1 MRNLKRALSLALASV
16 MLLGMMVV
24 GTGASYNDA
33 DSIEHT
39 DAVAVLNAIGVMTGD
54 DQGNFNPDQVVTRAE
69 MAVIICNILYGD
81 KLNISQFAGTSV
93 FSDVPTWAQGF
104 VNLAASLGIVAGVGD
119 GKYAPNDPVTTAQ
132 ATLML
137 CKALGYFQN
146 AKEFGNDWALAAITR
161 GTKLGLFG
169 DMRLSTNEGLKRDD
183 VAELVFNT
191 LTEAVPVMYNENFDI
206 YYNDSTSWVSGVNYT
221 WLKTLGYTN
230 FDLVYQKDEDSF
242 GRPTTVWGTGT
253 VTAANLNS
261 DYKINNT
268 YAGIAKDDEIVTV
281 ADAATYTYTAKMTG
295 KDLYG
300 KVGKTVAEDY
310 VWDVTVDGDNTVSN
324 PTAIAAGKG
333 YQELVNAKSSDD
345 AMLSTG
351 NGVLTEVYVD
361 TSNKTVEVV
370 ITNTYVAEV
379 TKVTEDDGEYTITI
393 RYEDSAA
400 TSSFEDEFVTKD
412 SSFAKENIVLATVA
426 SNEIKTLVK
435 AEAVSGEIT
444 ALKGTDYVKVDGTQY
459 NKAVSYRNLTSNNT
473 AMPTVGV
480 KGTIYVDAYGN
491 MIAFDGESINQ
502 VEDFLY
508 VVNSIAALDGV
519 DAKVVFTDGT
529 EAKIFVSDYKSAANA
544 AAATATTGTVAA
556 NKVYTYTESDGEYT
570 LTAVTDDNDAGSN
583 AEDSYNDYTT
593 TLVGA
598 GSSGQK
604 AYNITKNSAAVTE
617 DSYSAANTKTTA
629 VKFTTTTATVFVD
642 ADNNKVYTG
651 YQNVPSM
658 AGVDLCV
665 VYDKD
670 GNAKIVFITD
680 AGESTD
686 NDSYFYVGSNKA
698 EETKDGGKT
707 YREYTVFMNGA
718 ETTLMTKDLSLSADS
733 LYKITGTDSDGNITA
748 ATQVTGS
755 ALPMKGSDSTGG
767 LTTAD
772 SYATYAKNGVLTLS
786 GTAGSDVD
794 GDLATGNDVATFVYD
809 DNTQFITI
817 TAKRNSSTP
826 ANGETDEVTVGSVKD
841 IVTWDGSTAITGDET
856 IVYVVTVDDK
866 TDTTPLA
873 TLVIVIEP
881 AYVAAP

>member
-1 MRNLKRALSLALASV
+1 
-16 MLLGMMVV
+16 
-24 GTGASYNDA
+24 
-33 DSIEHT
+33 
-39 DAVAVLNAIGVMTGD
+39 
-54 DQGNFNPDQVVTRAE
+54 
-69 MAVIICNILYGD
+69 
-81 KLNISQFAGTSV
+81 
-93 FSDVPTWAQGF
+93 
-104 VNLAASLGIVAGVGD
+104 
-119 GKYAPNDPVTTAQ
+119 
-132 ATLML
+132 
-137 CKALGYFQN
+137 
-146 AKEFGNDWALAAITR
+146 
-161 GTKLGLFG
+161 
-169 DMRLSTNEGLKRDD
+169 MRLSTNEGLKRDD

-230 FDLVYQKDEDSF
+230 FNLVYQKDEDSF

-261 DYKINNT
+261 DYKISNT

-324 PTAIAAGKG
+324 PTAISAGKG

-379 TKVTEDDGEYTITI
+379 TKVAEDDGEYTVTI

-400 TSSFEDEFVTKD
+400 TSGFEDEFVTED

-426 SNEIKTLVK
+426 SDEIKTLVK
-435 AEAVSGEIT
+435 AEAVTGEIT

-508 VVNSIAALDGV
+508 VVNSISALDGV

-544 AAATATTGTVAA
+544 AAIPATTGNVKNATPI
-556 NKVYTYTESDGEYT
+556 YTYTESDGEYT

-593 TLVGA
+593 TLVGNGA
-598 GSSGQK
+598 SGQK

-698 EETKDGGKT
+698 EETKDGGNT

-718 ETTLMTKDLSLSADS
+718 ETTLKTKDQPLSADS

-748 ATQVTGS
+748 VTRVTGS
-755 ALPMKGSDSTGG
+755 ALPMMGSDSTGG
-767 LTTAD
+767 LTSSD
-772 SYATYAKNGVLTLS
+772 YYATYAKNGVLTLS
-786 GTAGSDVD
+786 DAAA
-794 GDLATGNDVATFVYD
+794 DLSGASATTFVYD
-809 DNTQFITI
+809 DNTQFVTI
-817 TAKRNSSTP
+817 TAKRDSTGL
-826 ANGETDEVTVGSVKD
+826 AGETDEVTVGSVKD
-841 IVTWDGSTAITGDET
+841 IVTWDGRTAITGDET

-881 AYVAAP
+881 AYVAP

>member
-24 GTGASYNDA
+24 GTSAASYNDA

-253 VTAANLNS
+253 VTSADLNE
-261 DYKINNT
+261 DEKINNV
-268 YAGIAKDDEIVTV
+268 YAGIAKDDEIITV
-281 ADAATYTYTAKMTG
+281 ADTATHTYTTKMTG
-295 KDLYG
+295 KDLYS
-300 KVGKTVAEDY
+300 KVGKTVAEEY

-324 PTAIAAGKG
+324 PTAVANGKG
-333 YQELVNAKSSDD
+333 YQELVDAKSSDD

-351 NGVLTEVYVD
+351 NGVLTEIYVD
-361 TSNKTVEVV
+361 TSNKTVDVV

-435 AEAVSGEIT
+435 AEAVTGEIT
-444 ALKGTDYVKVDGTQY
+444 AVKSTDYVKVDGTQY

-473 AMPTVGV
+473 TMPAVGV

-491 MIAFDGESINQ
+491 MIAFDGENVNQ
-502 VEDFLY
+502 VEDFLF
-508 VVNSIAALDGV
+508 VINRINSLDGV
-519 DAKVVFTDGT
+519 DAKVLFTDGS

-544 AAATATTGTVAA
+544 AAVDASESNISNNTI
-556 NKVYTYTESDGEYT
+556 YTYSESDGEYT
-570 LTAVTDDNDAGSN
+570 LTAVADASGTP
-583 AEDSYNDYTT
+583 AEDKYDDFASSVQSPVQTGDKKYT
-593 TLVGA
+593 
-598 GSSGQK
+598 
-604 AYNITKNSAAVTE
+604 ITKGSAAITESTYGASSWNAATTKVTVT
-617 DSYSAANTKTTA
+617 S
-629 VKFTTTTATVFVD
+629 ATVFVD
-642 ADNNKVYTG
+642 ADNNKAYTG
-651 YQNVPSM
+651 YANVPSM
-658 AGVDLCV
+658 DAVDLYV
-665 VYDKD
+665 VYDKN
-670 GNAKIVFITD
+670 GAAKIVFITD

-718 ETTLMTKDLSLSADS
+718 ETTLKTKDLSLSADS

-748 ATQVTGS
+748 ATQVTS
-755 ALPMKGSDSTGG
+755 AALPMMGSDSTGG
-767 LTTAD
+767 LTTAN

-786 GTAGSDVD
+786 GTAGSDVK

-809 DNTQFITI
+809 ENTQFVTI
-817 TAKRNSSTP
+817 TAKRDSTGL
-826 ANGETDEVTVGSVKD
+826 AGETDKVTVGSVKD

-881 AYVAAP
+881 AYVAP